1 VTGNLP
7 SISRI
12 ISPRLLLKVVTSLKN
27 KKYNKINLTIK
38 PIKIS
43 IPKLRAHS
51 AETLWRKELVPM
63 ATNASLLMA
72 LLS

>member
-1 VTGNLP
+1 VTGKLP

-12 ISPRLLLKVVTSLKN
+12 ISLRLLLKVATSLKN

-38 PIKIS
+38 SIKIS

-51 AETLWRKELVPM
+51 AVTLWRKELVLM